1 MKVAPVFFKL
11 PLVISLEDGT
21 GGEQGGFT
29 GSPSHKS
36 VVTAAHRT
44 TTLAFVRFTPSKG
57 RESGGGGGRGGNLR
71 RSRKPKQQRP
81 LYSNDGMMERKKKT
95 QLDALIRGC

>member
-1 MKVAPVFFKL
+1 MT
-11 PLVISLEDGT
+11 LEDGT

-44 TTLAFVRFTPSKG
+44 TTLAFARFTPC
-57 RESGGGGGRGGNLR
+57 EGRGSGEGGQPENVQET
-71 RSRKPKQQRP
+71 KATKTP
-81 LYSNDGMMERKKKT
+81 L
-95 QLDALIRGC
+95 Q